1 MSSLH
6 ILNKRLQYQGGN
18 QEGRFIKDKL
28 KSLKKALL
36 YSYQAETAVLAD
48 EREFRCL
55 INPDKLK
62 PEYDNKIISIPYR
75 DICLNK
81 DKIGITSKGEEE
93 IGLKPGDVF
102 CWKETK
108 TYWLVYL
115 QYLEENAYFRAEL
128 RRCKYE
134 IEINDN
140 KYRVYVRGPVETTM
154 PWNQKK
160 GIVWNDMNYSLAI
173 YITKNEETL
182 QFFHRFSKIK
192 FNGKPWE
199 VQAVNEFDADGII
212 EVYLD
217 EDYQNSIEDAEKGE
231 IPEIEIP
238 DKDSPHIEGNIFVKP
253 YDIVEYKILNA
264 ENGTWSVSNDKAKII
279 EQNNSYVKIEIVT
292 GKSGAFDLIY
302 NRDNEEDIVLS
313 VKIESL

>member
-1 MSSLH
+1 MSSLD

-93 IGLKPGDVF
+93 VGLKPGDVF

-302 NRDNEEDIVLS
+302 NRDNEENIVLS
-313 VKIESL
+313 VRIESL

>member
-1 MSSLH
+1 MSSLD

-81 DKIGITSKGEEE
+81 DKIGTTSKGEEE

-102 CWKETK
+102 YWKETK

-217 EDYQNSIEDAEKGE
+217 EDYQNSIEDAEKEE

-238 DKDSPHIEGNIFVKP
+238 GKDSPHIEGNIFVKP

-264 ENGTWSVSNDKAKII
+264 ENGTWSVSNDKVKII
-279 EQNNSYVKIEIVT
+279 EQNNSYVKIEVIT

-302 NRDNEEDIVLS
+302 NRDNEEDIILS
-313 VKIESL
+313 IRIESL

>member
-1 MSSLH
+1 MSSLD

-36 YSYQAETAVLAD
+36 YSYQAETAILED
-48 EREFRCL
+48 GRKFRCL

-81 DKIGITSKGEEE
+81 DKIGTTSEGEEE

-102 CWKETK
+102 YWEETK

-134 IEINDN
+134 IEINGN
-140 KYRVYVRGPVETTM
+140 KYRVYIRGPVETTV
-154 PWNQKK
+154 PWNQKQ
-160 GIVWNDMNYSLAI
+160 GIVWNDINYSLVI

-217 EDYQNSIEDAEKGE
+217 EDYQNSIEDAEKEE
-231 IPEIEIP
+231 IPAIEIP
-238 DKDSPHIEGNIFVKP
+238 DRDSPHIEGNIFVKP
-253 YDIVEYKILNA
+253 YDIAEYKVLNA
-264 ENGTWSVSNDKAKII
+264 ENGFWTVSNDK
-279 EQNNSYVKIEIVT
+279 VKIVEQDSSSVTIEVVT
-292 GKSGAFDLIY
+292 GKSGYFDLIY
-302 NRDNEEDIVLS
+302 NRENEENIILS
-313 VKIESL
+313 IKIESL

>member
-1 MSSLH
+1 M
-6 ILNKRLQYQGGN
+6 
-18 QEGRFIKDKL
+18 EDGRK
-28 KSLKKALL
+28 
-36 YSYQAETAVLAD
+36 
-48 EREFRCL
+48 FRCL

-81 DKIGITSKGEEE
+81 DKIGTTSEGEEE

-102 CWKETK
+102 YWEETK

-134 IEINDN
+134 IEINGN
-140 KYRVYVRGPVETTM
+140 KYRVYIRGPVETTV
-154 PWNQKK
+154 PWNQKQ
-160 GIVWNDMNYSLAI
+160 GIVWNDINYSLVI

-212 EVYLD
+212 EAYLD
-217 EDYQNSIEDAEKGE
+217 EDYQNSIEDAEKEE
-231 IPEIEIP
+231 IPAIEIP
-238 DKDSPHIEGNIFVKP
+238 DRDSPHIEGNIFVKP
-253 YDIVEYKILNA
+253 YDIAEYKVLNA
-264 ENGTWSVSNDKAKII
+264 ENGFWTVSNDK
-279 EQNNSYVKIEIVT
+279 VKIVEQDSSSVTIEVVT
-292 GKSGAFDLIY
+292 GKSGYFDLIY
-302 NRDNEEDIVLS
+302 NRENEENIILS
-313 VKIESL
+313 IKIESL

>member
-1 MSSLH
+1 MSSLD

-75 DICLNK
+75 DICLNR

-217 EDYQNSIEDAEKGE
+217 EDYQNSIEDAEKGK
-231 IPEIEIP
+231 IPEIKIP

-302 NRDNEEDIVLS
+302 NRDNEENIVLS
-313 VKIESL
+313 VRIESL

>member
-1 MSSLH
+1 MSSLD

-36 YSYQAETAVLAD
+36 YSYQAETAILED
-48 EREFRCL
+48 GRKFRCL

-81 DKIGITSKGEEE
+81 DKIGTTSKGEEE

-217 EDYQNSIEDAEKGE
+217 EDYQNSIEDAEKEE

-313 VKIESL
+313 VRIESL

>member
-1 MSSLH
+1 MSSLD

-48 EREFRCL
+48 KREFRCL

-81 DKIGITSKGEEE
+81 DKIGTTSKGEEE

-102 CWKETK
+102 YWKETK

-192 FNGKPWE
+192 INGKPWE

-238 DKDSPHIEGNIFVKP
+238 DKDSPHIEGDIFVKP

-264 ENGTWSVSNDKAKII
+264 KNGIWSVSNDKAKII
-279 EQNNSYVKIEIVT
+279 EQNNSSVKIEIVT

-302 NRDNEEDIVLS
+302 NRDLS
-313 VKIESL
+313 LIHI

>member
-1 MSSLH
+1 MSSLD

-199 VQAVNEFDADGII
+199 VQAVNEFDADDII

-302 NRDNEEDIVLS
+302 DRDNEENIVLS
-313 VKIESL
+313 VRIESL

>member
-1 MSSLH
+1 MSSLD

-81 DKIGITSKGEEE
+81 DKIGIASKGEEE

-238 DKDSPHIEGNIFVKP
+238 DKDSPRIEGNIFVKP

-292 GKSGAFDLIY
+292 GKSGTFDLIY
-302 NRDNEEDIVLS
+302 NRDNKENIVLS
-313 VKIESL
+313 VRIESL

>member
-1 MSSLH
+1 MSSLD

-81 DKIGITSKGEEE
+81 DRIGTTSKGEEE

-140 KYRVYVRGPVETTM
+140 KYRIYVRGPVETTV
-154 PWNQKK
+154 PWNQKQ
-160 GIVWNDMNYSLAI
+160 GIVWNDINYSLVI

-199 VQAVNEFDADGII
+199 VQAINEFDADGII

-217 EDYQNSIEDAEKGE
+217 EDYQNSIEDAEKEE
-231 IPEIEIP
+231 IPAIEIP

-253 YDIVEYKILNA
+253 YDIIEYKVLNA
-264 ENGTWSVSNDKAKII
+264 ENGFWTVSNDKVKII
-279 EQNNSYVKIEIVT
+279 KQDSFSVTIEIIT
-292 GKSGAFDLIY
+292 GKSGYFDLIY
-302 NRDNEEDIVLS
+302 NRENEENIILS
-313 VKIESL
+313 IKIESL

>member
-1 MSSLH
+1 MSSLD

-75 DICLNK
+75 DVCLNK
-81 DKIGITSKGEEE
+81 DMMGITSKGEEE

-134 IEINDN
+134 IEINGN
-140 KYRVYVRGPVETTM
+140 KYRIYVRGPVETTV
-154 PWNQKK
+154 PWNQKQ
-160 GIVWNDMNYSLAI
+160 GIVWNDINYSLVI

-199 VQAVNEFDADGII
+199 VQAINEFDADGII

-217 EDYQNSIEDAEKGE
+217 EDYQNSIEDAEKEE
-231 IPEIEIP
+231 IPAIEIP

-253 YDIVEYKILNA
+253 YDIIEYKVLNA
-264 ENGTWSVSNDKAKII
+264 ENGFWTVSNDKVKII
-279 EQNNSYVKIEIVT
+279 KQDSFSVTIEIIT
-292 GKSGAFDLIY
+292 GKSGYFDLIY
-302 NRDNEEDIVLS
+302 NRENEENIILS
-313 VKIESL
+313 IKIESL

>member
-1 MSSLH
+1 MLSLD

-134 IEINDN
+134 IEINGN
-140 KYRVYVRGPVETTM
+140 KYRIYVRGPVETTV
-154 PWNQKK
+154 PWNQKQ
-160 GIVWNDMNYSLAI
+160 GIVWNDINYSLVI

-217 EDYQNSIEDAEKGE
+217 EDYQNSIEDAEKE
-231 IPEIEIP
+231 KIPAIEIP

-253 YDIVEYKILNA
+253 YDIIEYKILNA
-264 ENGTWSVSNDKAKII
+264 ENGFWTVSNDKVKII
-279 EQNNSYVKIEIVT
+279 EQDSFSVTIEIIT
-292 GKSGAFDLIY
+292 GKSGYFDLIY
-302 NRDNEEDIVLS
+302 NRENEENIILS
-313 VKIESL
+313 IKIESL

>member
-1 MSSLH
+1 MSSLD

-134 IEINDN
+134 IEINGN

-302 NRDNEEDIVLS
+302 NRDNEENIVLS

>member
-1 MSSLH
+1 MSSLD

-36 YSYQAETAVLAD
+36 YSYQAETAILED
-48 EREFRCL
+48 GRKFRCL

-81 DKIGITSKGEEE
+81 DKIGTTSEGEEE

-102 CWKETK
+102 YWEETK

-134 IEINDN
+134 IEINGN
-140 KYRVYVRGPVETTM
+140 KYRVYIRGPVETTV
-154 PWNQKK
+154 PWNQKQ
-160 GIVWNDMNYSLAI
+160 GIVWNDINYSLVI

-217 EDYQNSIEDAEKGE
+217 EDYQNSIEDAEKEE
-231 IPEIEIP
+231 IPAIEIP
-238 DKDSPHIEGNIFVKP
+238 DRDSPHIEGNIFVKP
-253 YDIVEYKILNA
+253 YDIAEYKVLNA
-264 ENGTWSVSNDKAKII
+264 ENGFWTVSNDK
-279 EQNNSYVKIEIVT
+279 VKIVEQDSFSVTIEVIT
-292 GKSGAFDLIY
+292 GKSGYFDLIY
-302 NRDNEEDIVLS
+302 NRENEENIILS
-313 VKIESL
+313 IKIESL

>member
-1 MSSLH
+1 MLSLD

-302 NRDNEEDIVLS
+302 NRDNEENIVLS

>member
-1 MSSLH
+1 MSSLD

-81 DKIGITSKGEEE
+81 DKIGIASKGEEE

-217 EDYQNSIEDAEKGE
+217 EDYQNSIEDAEKGK
-231 IPEIEIP
+231 IPEIKIP

-292 GKSGAFDLIY
+292 GKSGTFDLIY
-302 NRDNEEDIVLS
+302 NRDNKENIVLS
-313 VKIESL
+313 VRIESL

>member
-1 MSSLH
+1 MSSLD

-279 EQNNSYVKIEIVT
+279 EQNNSYIKIEIIT

-302 NRDNEEDIVLS
+302 NRDNEENIVLS
-313 VKIESL
+313 VRIESL